1 MYVMK
6 CSKGEG
12 FSQGT
17 LIRYGNIELSPAAGI
32 LNYGQVKITHT
43 IYTCVSL
50 VFVSIFI
57 QFLYITHTHTHTTKV
72 KFCYISRVKSSHKAS
87 NSKTWFSFRESLR
100 G

>member
-1 MYVMK
+1 MK

-57 QFLYITHTHTHTTKV
+57 QFLYITHTHTHTQQKLNSAI
-72 KFCYISRVKSSHKAS
+72 YHKSNLVIKPQIRKHGFLLG
-87 NSKTWFSFRESLR
+87 NL
-100 G
+100 